1 MILGITSE
9 KKNKYLYHVTIK
21 KNVYNKF
28 TRGFTRSDN
37 TRLKGHFIKKQ
48 AQGFVA
54 KKNKQ
59 RLSFF

>member
-9 KKNKYLYHVTIK
+9 KKNKYLYHITIK

-37 TRLKGHFIKKQ
+37 TRLKGHFY
-48 AQGFVA
+48 
-54 KKNKQ
+54 
-59 RLSFF
+59 